1 MHPPENPP
9 ADAAVEIKAPDV
21 NHIMA
26 MLEGM
31 GPAASDQAAREEI
44 LIYAGRMVRQDIAEA
59 VWAKGV
65 LERGM
70 AADATDAERE
80 RLALFTKSMRL
91 KMIAHAMKALA
102 DQLLKDT
109 KGTYAMARA
118 GVEYRPDFQVYDTPV
133 GRFCFAQMIDF
144 WVRLGL
150 TTREGSQVHRDRVMP
165 DVKQPDIPPYKSRKG
180 QQPPPPGNVSPGGI
194 ILAGN

>member
-118 GVEYRPDFQVYDTPV
+118 GVEYRPDFQ
-133 GRFCFAQMIDF
+133 MIDF
-144 WVRLGL
+144 RVRLGL